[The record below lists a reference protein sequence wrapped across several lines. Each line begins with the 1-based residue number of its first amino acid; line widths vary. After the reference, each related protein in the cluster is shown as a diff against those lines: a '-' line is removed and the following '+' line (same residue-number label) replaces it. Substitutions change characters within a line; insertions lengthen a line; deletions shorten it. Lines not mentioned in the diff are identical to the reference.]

1 MTLKIFVLLL
11 IAHLLGDVV
20 FSFPR
25 LSVAKRSNDFFRRFA
40 GLFSHA
46 VIHGLFAALLLL
58 FSGNL
63 WIKGS
68 LLVLAVHFIIDFF
81 RTGIE
86 IRLFGSGDIYV
97 KRSEFTAWV
106 SGKNISP
113 GKMNM
118 KTLWPWL
125 LINLFDQGAHL
136 GSLYFIARII

>member
-46 VIHGLFAALLLL
+46 VILGLFTGLLLL
-58 FSGNL
+58 FSDSL

-68 LLVLAVHFIIDFF
+68 ILVLAVHFIIDFI
-81 RTGIE
+81 RTGTE
-86 IRLFGSGDIYV
+86 IRLFGSGHTYV

-106 SGKNISP
+106 SGKNISS

-118 KTLWPWL
+118 KNLWPWL
-125 LINLFDQGAHL
+125 LINLFDQSAHV

>member
-1 MTLKIFVLLL
+1 MTLTIFVLLL

-25 LSVAKRSNDFFRRFA
+25 LSVAKRSNDFFRRLA
-40 GLFSHA
+40 SLFSHA
-46 VIHGLFAALLLL
+46 VTHGLFAGLLLL
-58 FSGNL
+58 FGGSL
-63 WIKGS
+63 WITGS
-68 LLVLAVHFIIDFF
+68 LLVLALHFIIDLI

-118 KTLWPWL
+118 KNLWPWI
-125 LINLFDQGAHL
+125 LINLFDQGAHV

>member
-1 MTLKIFVLLL
+1 MTLTIFVLLL

-58 FSGNL
+58 FSGSL

-68 LLVLAVHFIIDFF
+68 LLVLAVHFIIDFV

-106 SGKNISP
+106 SGKYKSP
-113 GKMNM
+113 GKMNI
-118 KTLWPWL
+118 KNLWPWI
-125 LINLFDQGAHL
+125 LINLFDQSAHV
-136 GSLYFIARII
+136 GSLYFIARIM